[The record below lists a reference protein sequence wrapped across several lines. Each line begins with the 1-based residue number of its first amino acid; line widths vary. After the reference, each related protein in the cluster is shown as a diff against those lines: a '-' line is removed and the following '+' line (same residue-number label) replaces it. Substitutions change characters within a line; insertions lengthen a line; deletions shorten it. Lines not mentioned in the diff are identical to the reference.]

1 MMSALLYWFV
11 LKPISLLPY
20 RVLYLLSDFFFVVF
34 YYVIGYRKK
43 VVRGNLTRSFP
54 EKSVAEIISIEKD
67 FYRHFCDLILESLK
81 NFSTNAQQLAARF
94 EHRNTEILDQL
105 HAEGRS
111 AILAGGHY
119 GNWEMWALSA
129 PAHFRHRLMAIYK
142 RLSNRYFDEK
152 MRSTRGK
159 FGLELVSTKETGD
172 WLHTNRE
179 NLFVSVFAIDQSPSN
194 PRKAHW
200 ISFLGQETACLF
212 GAEKYAKEFNL
223 AVVFGHLSKVS
234 RGKYAIDYELV
245 TLNPESFGHG
255 KLTEHLSEMLEADIR
270 REPRYW
276 LWSHK
281 RWKHKRPG
289 DL

>member
-1 MMSALLYWFV
+1 MMSALLYWLV
-11 LKPISLLPY
+11 LKPISLLPFSA
-20 RVLYLLSDFFFVVF
+20 LYILSDVFFWIF
-34 YYVIGYRKK
+34 YYVVGYRKK

-54 EKSVAEIISIEKD
+54 EKSIDEIISIEKD
-67 FYRHFCDLILESLK
+67 FYRHFCDLVLESLK
-81 NFSTNAQQLAARF
+81 NFSADASELAARY
-94 EHRNTEILDQL
+94 EHRNTEVLDRL

-129 PAHFRHRLMAIYK
+129 PAHFKHKLMGIYK
-142 RLSNRYFDEK
+142 RLANRYFDEK

-172 WLHTNRE
+172 WLIQNRN

-194 PRKAHW
+194 PQKAYW
-200 ISFLGQETACLF
+200 ITFLGQETACLF

-223 AVVFGHLSKVS
+223 AIVFGHLRKIS
-234 RGKYAIDYELV
+234 RGKYAIDYELL
-245 TLNPESFGHG
+245 TDDPQSFEHG
-255 KLTEHLSEMLEADIR
+255 KLTEKMSAMLEADIR

-276 LWSHK
+276 LWTHK
-281 RWKHKRPG
+281 RWKHKRPS
-289 DL
+289 D

>member
-1 MMSALLYWFV
+1 MMSALLYWLV
-11 LKPISLLPY
+11 LKPISLLPFSA
-20 RVLYLLSDFFFVVF
+20 LYILSDVFFWVF
-34 YYVIGYRKK
+34 YYVVGYRKK

-54 EKSVAEIISIEKD
+54 EKSIDEIISIEKD
-67 FYRHFCDLILESLK
+67 FYRHFCDLVLESLK
-81 NFSTNAQQLAARF
+81 NFSAEANELAARY
-94 EHRNTEILDQL
+94 EHRNTEVLDRL

-129 PAHFRHRLMAIYK
+129 PAHFKHKLMAIYK
-142 RLSNRYFDEK
+142 LLANRYFDEK

-159 FGLELVSTKETGD
+159 FGLELVSTKETGN
-172 WLHTNRE
+172 WLTENRN

-194 PRKAHW
+194 PNKAHW
-200 ISFLGQETACLF
+200 ITFLGQETACLF

-223 AVVFGHLSKVS
+223 AIVFGHLRKIS

-245 TLNPESFGHG
+245 TTDPQSFENG
-255 KLTEHLSEMLEADIR
+255 KLTEKMSALLESDIR

-276 LWSHK
+276 LWTHK
-281 RWKHKRPG
+281 RWKHKRPS
-289 DL
+289 D

>member
-1 MMSALLYWFV
+1 MMSVLLYWLV

-20 RVLYLLSDFFFVVF
+20 RALYILSDVFFWIF
-34 YYVIGYRKK
+34 YYVVGYRKK
-43 VVRGNLTRSFP
+43 VVRANLTRSFP
-54 EKSVAEIISIEKD
+54 EKSIAEIISIEKD
-67 FYRHFCDLILESLK
+67 FYRHFCDLVLESLK
-81 NFSTNAQQLAARF
+81 NFSADADQLAARF
-94 EHRNTEILDQL
+94 EHRNTEVLDRL

-129 PAHFRHRLMAIYK
+129 PVHFRHRLMAIYK

-159 FGLELVSTKETGD
+159 FGLELVSTKETGH
-172 WLHTNRE
+172 WLIENHT

-194 PRKAHW
+194 PHKAHW
-200 ISFLGQETACLF
+200 ITFLGQETACLF

-223 AVVFGHLSKVS
+223 AIVFGHLHKIS

-245 TLNPESFGHG
+245 TTDPTSFEHG
-255 KLTEHLSEMLEADIR
+255 KLTEKMSAMLEADIR

-276 LWSHK
+276 LWTHK
-281 RWKHKRPG
+281 RWKHKRPSE
-289 DL
+289 

>member
-1 MMSALLYWFV
+1 MMSVLLYWLV

-20 RVLYLLSDFFFVVF
+20 RALYILSDVFFWIF
-34 YYVIGYRKK
+34 YYVVGYRKK
-43 VVRGNLTRSFP
+43 VVRANLTRSFP
-54 EKSVAEIISIEKD
+54 EKSITEIISIEKD
-67 FYRHFCDLILESLK
+67 FYRHFCDLVLESLK
-81 NFSTNAQQLAARF
+81 NFSADADQLAARF
-94 EHRNTEILDQL
+94 EHRNTEVLDRL

-129 PAHFRHRLMAIYK
+129 PVHFKHRLMAIYK
-142 RLSNRYFDEK
+142 RLSNAYFDEK

-159 FGLELVSTKETGD
+159 FGLELVSTRQTVE
-172 WLHTNRE
+172 WLEANRE
-179 NLFVSVFAIDQSPSN
+179 NLFVSVFAIDQSPSD

-200 ISFLGQETACLF
+200 ISFLGQETACIF

-223 AVVFGHLSKVS
+223 PIVFGHLRKIS

-245 TLNPESFGHG
+245 TTDPQSFEHG
-255 KLTEHLSEMLEADIR
+255 KLTEKMSAILESDIR

-276 LWSHK
+276 LWTHK
-281 RWKHKRPG
+281 RWKHKRPT
-289 DL
+289 D

>member
-1 MMSALLYWFV
+1 MMSALLYWLV
-11 LKPISLLPY
+11 LKPISLLPF
-20 RVLYLLSDFFFVVF
+20 RALYILSDAFFWIF
-34 YYVIGYRKK
+34 YYVVGYRKK
-43 VVRGNLTRSFP
+43 VVRANLTRSFP
-54 EKSVAEIISIEKD
+54 EKSIDEIVSIEKD
-67 FYRHFCDLILESLK
+67 FYRHFCDLVLESLK
-81 NFSTNAQQLAARF
+81 NFSADATELSARY
-94 EHRNTEILDQL
+94 EHRNTEVLDRL

-129 PAHFRHRLMAIYK
+129 PAHFKHKLMGIYK
-142 RLSNRYFDEK
+142 RLANRYFDEK

-172 WLHTNRE
+172 WLIQNRN

-194 PRKAHW
+194 PQKAYW
-200 ISFLGQETACLF
+200 ITFLGQETACLF

-223 AVVFGHLSKVS
+223 AIVFGHLRKIS

-245 TLNPESFGHG
+245 TDDPQSFEHG
-255 KLTEHLSEMLEADIR
+255 KLTEKMSAMLEADIR

-276 LWSHK
+276 LWTHK
-281 RWKHKRPG
+281 RWKHKRPS
-289 DL
+289 D

>member
-1 MMSALLYWFV
+1 MSAILYWLV

-20 RVLYLLSDFFFVVF
+20 RALYILSDFFFLVF
-34 YYVIGYRKK
+34 YHVVGYRKK
-43 VVRGNLTRSFP
+43 VVRGNLMRSFP
-54 EKSVAEIISIEKD
+54 EKSAKEIRAIEKD

-81 NFSTNAQQLAARF
+81 NFSADSEQLAARF
-94 EHRNTEILDQL
+94 EHRNTEVLDRL

-129 PAHFRHRLMAIYK
+129 PVHFKHRLMAIYK
-142 RLSNRYFDEK
+142 RLSNAYFDEK

-159 FGLELVSTKETGD
+159 FGLELVSTKQTVE
-172 WLHTNRE
+172 WLEANRE
-179 NLFVSVFAIDQSPSN
+179 NLFVSVFAIDQSPSD
-194 PRKAHW
+194 PKKAHW
-200 ISFLGQETACLF
+200 ISFLGQETACIF

-223 AVVFGHLSKVS
+223 AIVFGHLHKVS

-245 TLNPESFGHG
+245 TTNPRSYEHG
-255 KLTEHLSEMLEADIR
+255 KLTEEMSALLERDIR

-276 LWSHK
+276 LWTHK
-281 RWKHKRPG
+281 RWKHKRPT
-289 DL
+289 D

>member
-1 MMSALLYWFV
+1 MMSAILYWFI

-20 RVLYLLSDFFFVVF
+20 RALYVLSDFFFLVF
-34 YYVIGYRKK
+34 YHIVGYRKK

-54 EKSVAEIISIEKD
+54 EKSAKEIRAIEKD
-67 FYRHFCDLILESLK
+67 FYRHFCDLVLESLK
-81 NFSTNAQQLAARF
+81 NFSADADQLAARF
-94 EHRNTEILDQL
+94 EHRNTEVLDRL

-129 PAHFRHRLMAIYK
+129 PVHFKHRLMAIYK
-142 RLSNRYFDEK
+142 RLSNAYFDEK

-159 FGLELVSTKETGD
+159 FGLELVSTRQTVE
-172 WLHTNRE
+172 WLEANRE
-179 NLFVSVFAIDQSPSN
+179 NLFVSVFAIDQSPSD

-200 ISFLGQETACLF
+200 ISFLGQETACIF

-223 AVVFGHLSKVS
+223 PIVFGHLRKIS

-245 TLNPESFGHG
+245 TTDPQSFEHG
-255 KLTEHLSEMLEADIR
+255 KLTEKMSAILESDIR

-276 LWSHK
+276 LWTHK
-281 RWKHKRPG
+281 RWKHKRPT
-289 DL
+289 D

>member
-1 MMSALLYWFV
+1 MMSAILYWLV

-20 RVLYLLSDFFFVVF
+20 RALYIVSDFFFWLLYHVF
-34 YYVIGYRKK
+34 GYRKK

-54 EKSVAEIISIEKD
+54 EKSPSEIRAIEKD

-81 NFSTNAQQLAARF
+81 NFSADAGQLAARF
-94 EHRNTEILDQL
+94 EHRNTEVLDRL

-129 PAHFRHRLMAIYK
+129 PVHFKHRLMAIYK
-142 RLSNRYFDEK
+142 RLSNPYFDEK

-159 FGLELVSTKETGD
+159 FGLELVSTKETSD
-172 WLHTNRE
+172 WLLANRE
-179 NLFVSVFAIDQSPSN
+179 NLFVSVFAIDQSPSD

-212 GAEKYAKEFNL
+212 GAEKYAKELNL
-223 AVVFGHLSKVS
+223 AIVFGHLRKVS
-234 RGKYAIDYELV
+234 RGKYAIDYELI
-245 TLNPESFGHG
+245 TDDPSSFEYG
-255 KLTEHLSEMLEADIR
+255 KLTERMSALLEIDIR
-270 REPRYW
+270 LEPRYW
-276 LWSHK
+276 LWTHK
-281 RWKHKRPG
+281 RWKHKRPT
-289 DL
+289 D

>member
-1 MMSALLYWFV
+1 MMSAILYWLV

-20 RVLYLLSDFFFVVF
+20 RALYVLSDFFFLVF
-34 YYVIGYRKK
+34 YHVVRYRKK

-54 EKSVAEIISIEKD
+54 EKSVKEIRAIEKD
-67 FYRHFCDLILESLK
+67 FYRHFCDLVLESLK
-81 NFSTNAQQLAARF
+81 NFSADADQLAARY
-94 EHRNTEILDQL
+94 EHRNTEVLDRL

-129 PAHFRHRLMAIYK
+129 PVHFKHRLMGIYK
-142 RLSNRYFDEK
+142 RLSNPYFDQK

-159 FGLELVSTKETGD
+159 FGLELVSTRETVE
-172 WLHTNRE
+172 WLEANRAS
-179 NLFVSVFAIDQSPSN
+179 LFVSVFAIDQSPSD
-194 PRKAHW
+194 PKKAHW
-200 ISFLGQETACLF
+200 ISFLGQETACIF

-223 AVVFGHLSKVS
+223 AIVFGHLHKVS

-245 TLNPESFGHG
+245 TTNPRSYEHG
-255 KLTEHLSEMLEADIR
+255 KLTEEMSALLEKDIR

-276 LWSHK
+276 LWTHK
-281 RWKHKRPG
+281 RWKHKRPT
-289 DL
+289 D

>member
-1 MMSALLYWFV
+1 MMSALLYWLV
-11 LKPISLLPY
+11 LKPISLLPF
-20 RVLYLLSDFFFVVF
+20 RALYILSDAFFWIF
-34 YYVIGYRKK
+34 YYVVGYRKK
-43 VVRGNLTRSFP
+43 VVRANLTRSFP
-54 EKSVAEIISIEKD
+54 EKSIDEIVSIEKD
-67 FYRHFCDLILESLK
+67 FYRHFCDLVLESLK
-81 NFSTNAQQLAARF
+81 NFSADASELSARY
-94 EHRNTEILDQL
+94 EHRNTEVLDRL

-129 PAHFRHRLMAIYK
+129 PAHFKHKLMGIYK
-142 RLSNRYFDEK
+142 RLANRYFDEK

-172 WLHTNRE
+172 WLIQNRN

-194 PRKAHW
+194 PQKAYW
-200 ISFLGQETACLF
+200 ITFLGQETACLF

-223 AVVFGHLSKVS
+223 AIVFGHLRKIS

-245 TLNPESFGHG
+245 TDDPQSFEHG
-255 KLTEHLSEMLEADIR
+255 KLTEKMSAMLEADIR

-276 LWSHK
+276 LWTHK
-281 RWKHKRPG
+281 RWKHKRPS
-289 DL
+289 D

>member
-1 MMSALLYWFV
+1 MMSALLYWLV

-20 RVLYLLSDFFFVVF
+20 RALYMISDVFFLVF
-34 YYVIGYRKK
+34 YYGVGYRKK
-43 VVRGNLTRSFP
+43 VVRENLTRSFP
-54 EKSVAEIISIEKD
+54 EKSIEEIVSIEKD
-67 FYRHFCDLILESLK
+67 FYRHFCDLVLESLK
-81 NFSTNAQQLAARF
+81 NFSADASELAARY
-94 EHRNTEILDQL
+94 EHRNTEVLDRL

-129 PAHFRHRLMAIYK
+129 PVHFRHRLMAIYK

-159 FGLELVSTKETGD
+159 FGLELVSTKETGN
-172 WLHTNRE
+172 WLTENRN

-194 PRKAHW
+194 PNKAHW
-200 ISFLGQETACLF
+200 ITFLGQETACLF

-223 AVVFGHLSKVS
+223 AIVFGHLRKIS

-245 TLNPESFGHG
+245 TTDPQPFEHG
-255 KLTEHLSEMLEADIR
+255 KLTEKMSALLESDIR

-276 LWSHK
+276 LWTHK
-281 RWKHKRPG
+281 RWKHKRPT
-289 DL
+289 D

>member
-1 MMSALLYWFV
+1 MMSGILYWLV

-20 RVLYLLSDFFFVVF
+20 RGLYILSDAFYIVF
-34 YYVIGYRKK
+34 YHFLGYRKK

-54 EKSVAEIISIEKD
+54 EKTTAEIISIEKD
-67 FYRHFCDLILESLK
+67 FYKHFCDLVLESLK
-81 NFSTNAQQLAARF
+81 NFSAHPHQLAARF
-94 EHRNTEILDQL
+94 EHRNTEVLDNL
-105 HAEGRS
+105 HAEGKS

-129 PAHFRHRLMAIYK
+129 NAHFKHKLMGIYK
-142 RLSNRYFDEK
+142 RLSNSYFDEK

-159 FGLELVSTKETGD
+159 FGLELVSTKETGE
-172 WLHTNRE
+172 WLKAHRE
-179 NLFVSVFAIDQSPSN
+179 NLFVAVFAIDQSPSN

-200 ISFLGQETACLF
+200 ISFLGQDTACLF

-223 AVVFGHLSKVS
+223 AIVFGHLSKVS

-245 TLNPESFGHG
+245 TKEPLTYDHG
-255 KLTEHLSEMLEADIR
+255 QLTEKMSALLEEDIR

-276 LWSHK
+276 LWTHK
-281 RWKHKRPG
+281 RWKHKRPS
-289 DL
+289 D